1 MLRAARVLGP
11 AAAVAAVLALPAAA
25 PAQVDLTCELAFARL
40 EPTTTNTLLLDT
52 NAAYWIVTYNAVPG
66 TRLRITADF
75 PHARYTSWN
84 VYDAQA
90 MPIDAL
96 ADVLLQPDAGSF
108 NPFLPGADRRR
119 TPRRYTAFLNFGQPP
134 ATRPPNTMYAFNPTT
149 NQPALTGSLWL
160 RVYIPDRGLDLAG
173 GVALPRVTVEPASGT
188 GTLPPDVC
196 SQIKLPT
203 ANAAQDAIADSNG
216 LPATGTRVGY
226 PGRSPPT
233 WRLFVNLSESFRE
246 VVTDSE
252 RTDQAHQQAGRLPQ
266 NRGTGIFSNKDIS
279 YVYTGTSQGHGNIL
293 VLRGRAPTFP
303 DTRPPAATMP
313 TGKQLRY
320 FSFCQYEP
328 ISQRVIDCRSDDRI
342 LVDSRGFYT
351 VVVSTPGQR
360 PANATTRCGVTWL
373 PWGPAP
379 YGLLI
384 YRHMLADPSFAQSI
398 AKVGEPG
405 REQAVM
411 GDYYPSG
418 TYLPDKAAFERR
430 GCAAASTAPS
440 GAAPTGESGTGEPA
454 AAGGTPSSAASARS
468 TGSSEGSTG
477 NRLPFTGLALGGVAI
492 AGLIMVSAGVAARR
506 LGRRR
511 AGPPDS

>member
-1 MLRAARVLGP
+1 MFGAARVLAP
-11 AAAVAAVLALPAAA
+11 VAAVAALLALPTTAG
-25 PAQVDLTCELAFARL
+25 AQADLTCELAFARL

-52 NAAYWIVTYNAVPG
+52 NAAYWVVTYNAIPG
-66 TRLRITADF
+66 TRLRITAEY

-90 MPIDAL
+90 APIDAL
-96 ADVLLQPDAGSF
+96 ADVLLQPDPGSF

-119 TPRRYTAFLNFGQPP
+119 SPRRYTAFLNFGAPP
-134 ATRPPNTMYAFNPTT
+134 ATRPPNTMYAFNPAT

-160 RVYIPDRGLDLAG
+160 RVYIPDRGLALAG
-173 GVALPRVTVEPASGT
+173 GVPLPRVTVEPASGT
-188 GTLPPDVC
+188 GTIPPDVC

-226 PGRSPPT
+226 PGRSPPR

-266 NRGTGIFSNKDIS
+266 NRGTGIFANKDIS
-279 YVYTGTSQGHGNIL
+279 YVYTGTSQGHGSLL

-303 DTRPPAATMP
+303 DTRPPAAIMP
-313 TGKQLRY
+313 SGKQLRY

-328 ISQRVIDCRSDDRI
+328 ISQRVIDCRSDDRV
-342 LVDSRGFYT
+342 LVDRSGFYT
-351 VVVSTPGQR
+351 VVISTPQQR
-360 PANATTRCGVTWL
+360 PANATDRCGVTWL

-384 YRHMLADPSFAQSI
+384 YRHMLAAPSFAQAI
-398 AKVGEPG
+398 QKVGEPG

-411 GDYYPSG
+411 GDYYPAG
-418 TYLPDKAAFERR
+418 TYLPDKADFERR
-430 GCAAASTAPS
+430 GCAGAASAAPS
-440 GAAPTGESGTGEPA
+440 GAAQTERTAAGRPATGGRTSGTGDA
-454 AAGGTPSSAASARS
+454 SGTAR
-468 TGSSEGSTG
+468 GSVSRG
-477 NRLPFTGLALGGVAI
+477 LPFTGLAVGALAI
-492 AGLIMVSAGVAARR
+492 AGLILVCAGLAARR

-511 AGPPDS
+511 PSQPGP